1 MKIGLALGGGGARG
15 IAHIGALRVLESAQ
29 VPIDLIVGTSAG
41 ALIGSMYAAGKSL
54 DDIEAVVRGLR
65 LQDWMARD
73 RTGMGMF
80 STDGFR
86 RIIDSAIGTGK
97 RIEELPG
104 SFAAVAVDMEA
115 QTEMVFDSGCVS
127 DAVCASAAFPGIFAP
142 VKIGEHLFI
151 DGGTLNPVPFDVAR
165 QRGADVVIA
174 IDLGAE
180 EPLFTAGNLYSR
192 RDAWFFQLILTVD
205 QLKIS
210 RVAARA
216 IGIMTRQLRAQK
228 MKQSPPDLIVCPN
241 VQNVGLMD
249 FDLVDVCLD
258 AGAQAARDAMPQI
271 EKIIAPSLW
280 RRGQRAWRKTAMSFR
295 ARSLRSV

>member
-15 IAHIGALRVLESAQ
+15 IAHIGVLRVFESAR
-29 VPIDLIVGTSAG
+29 VPIDSIVGTSAG

-54 DDIEAVVRGLR
+54 DEIEAIVRGLR

-86 RIIDSAIGTGK
+86 HIIDSAIGVGK
-97 RIEELPG
+97 RIEELPL
-104 SFAAVAVDMEA
+104 SFAAVAVDLES
-115 QTEMVFDSGCVS
+115 QREQVFDSGCVT

-142 VKIGEHLFI
+142 VKIGEHSFV
-151 DGGTLNPVPFDVAR
+151 DGGTLNPVPFDVVR

-174 IDLGAE
+174 VDLGAE

-210 RVAARA
+210 RVMARA
-216 IGIMTRQLRAQK
+216 IGIMTRQLRLQK
-228 MKQSPPDLIVCPN
+228 IKQSPPDLVVYPN

-249 FDLVDVCLD
+249 FDLVDVCLE
-258 AGAQAARDAMPQI
+258 AGDQAARAVLPQI
-271 EKIIAPSLW
+271 EKIIAPSIW
-280 RRGQRAWRKTAMSFR
+280 TRGRFAWRKV
-295 ARSLRSV
+295 ARSLIDERN

>member
-1 MKIGLALGGGGARG
+1 M
-15 IAHIGALRVLESAQ
+15 LESAH

-54 DDIEAVVRGLR
+54 DAIEAIVRQLR

-86 RIIDSAIGTGK
+86 RIIDSAVGVGK
-97 RIEELPG
+97 RIEELPRA
-104 SFAAVAVDMEA
+104 FAAVAVDLES
-115 QTEMVFDSGCVS
+115 QTEIIFDSGCVS
-127 DAVCASAAFPGIFAP
+127 DAVCASAAFPGIFSP
-142 VKIGEHLFI
+142 VKIGEHSYI
-151 DGGTLNPVPFDVAR
+151 DGGTLNPVPFDVVR

-210 RVAARA
+210 RVVARA
-216 IGIMTRQLRAQK
+216 VGIMTRQLRAQK
-228 MKQSPPDLIVCPN
+228 LKQSPPDLIVYPN

-249 FDLVDVCLD
+249 FDLVDVCLA
-258 AGAQAARDAMPQI
+258 AGEQAARNAMPQI
-271 EKIIAPSLW
+271 EKISAPSLW
-280 RRGQRAWRKTAMSFR
+280 MRGRRAWRT
-295 ARSLRSV
+295 